1 MYRILIVEDD
11 LGIAKAVE
19 ERIVSWDMQAKC
31 VTDFRN
37 VLAEFVE
44 YEPHLVLLDL
54 SLPFMNGYH
63 WCREIRKVSRVPIVC
78 VSSAAENM
86 NIVMAMNMG
95 ADDYI
100 AKPFDG
106 DVLIAKIQALLR
118 RTYDFGESNPVL
130 EHRGAM

>member
-19 ERIVSWDMQAKC
+19 ERIVSWDMQARS
-31 VTDFRN
+31 VADFRN

-63 WCREIRKVSRVPIVC
+63 W
-78 VSSAAENM
+78 
-86 NIVMAMNMG
+86 
-95 ADDYI
+95 
-100 AKPFDG
+100 
-106 DVLIAKIQALLR
+106 
-118 RTYDFGESNPVL
+118 
-130 EHRGAM
+130 